1 MLSAFYM
8 TKNIQIIIYY
18 LIYMVKI
25 QNGRQWTKMAT
36 KKMPTTFFLN
46 NMTYF
51 IKKMTL
57 AKIYPKISHIDT
69 TAYTITFVSICYVN
83 LGK

>member
-25 QNGRQWTKMAT
+25 PKWPPMNQDGDQKNANHI
-36 KKMPTTFFLN
+36 FL
-46 NMTYF
+46 
-51 IKKMTL
+51 K
-57 AKIYPKISHIDT
+57 
-69 TAYTITFVSICYVN
+69 
-83 LGK
+83 